1 MRISPLFPTC
11 CIFLFS
17 TSSLSAAD
25 SIPVKPGM
33 WETTMTMTSPM
44 FPQPR
49 VETTTE
55 CVDKSEF
62 SINELMPAD
71 ESECTVVESNVDGNT
86 LTWKMQCQMQGGSGE
101 GSGTF
106 VSNGDNGTGEMYMKM
121 TVQGQSFEMQNS
133 WQGKHIGPC

>member
-1 MRISPLFPTC
+1 MRISPLLP
-11 CIFLFS
+11 IFCMYLFS
-17 TSSLSAAD
+17 ISTLNAAD

-49 VETTTE
+49 IETATE

-62 SINELMPAD
+62 SISDLMPAD
-71 ESECTVVESNVDGNT
+71 QSDCKITESSVDGNS
-86 LTWKMQCQMQGGSGE
+86 LSWKMQCQMQGGSGE
-101 GSGTF
+101 GGGKF
-106 VSNGDNGTGEMYMKM
+106 NSNGTSGSGEMYMKM

-133 WQGKHIGPC
+133 WQGKRIGPC

>member
-1 MRISPLFPTC
+1 MRISPLLT
-11 CIFLFS
+11 IFCLF
-17 TSSLSAAD
+17 LSGTLAAAD

-62 SINELMPAD
+62 SINDLMPAD
-71 ESECTVVESNVDGNT
+71 QSECSITESSVDGNT
-86 LTWKMQCQMQGGSGE
+86 LNWKMQCQMQGGSGE
-101 GSGTF
+101 GGGTF
-106 VSNGDNGTGEMYMKM
+106 VSNGDSGTGEMYMKM
-121 TVQGQSFEMQNS
+121 TVQGQSMEMQNS
-133 WQGKHIGPC
+133 WKGKHIGPC